1 MAQKVIKN
9 APYIDGDKLVQEQ
22 IVFIENKKKVEELN
36 ETVVL
41 IENIWED
48 LKSKSGQWKWN
59 KAKYFYWENEATSL
73 EDETIKV
80 QTEAPQ
86 PTREIFDN
94 DLEVLEEDSDWTKY
108 WKTLIDKT
116 EENFEIKSKITED
129 RIDAQKNTLI
139 DYTPGADGAMYEI
152 NDKNNIPKRDD
163 KDLITNLQSI
173 LF

>member
-59 KAKYFYWENEATSL
+59 KAKYFYWENEVTSL

-86 PTREIFDN
+86 PTQEVFNN

-108 WKTLIDKT
+108 WKTLINKT
-116 EENFEIKSKITED
+116 EESFEVNSKITED
-129 RIDAQKNTLI
+129 RIDAQKGTLV